1 MILPWHIHGS
11 AHDLNQRGK
20 VMGIVNVTPDSF
32 SDGGRYLDH
41 GRAVEHALQLAAEGA
56 EILDIGGE
64 STRPGAAP
72 VEEAEELKRV
82 LPVIRALRP
91 QTQAL
96 ISIDTMKANVARA
109 ALEAGADIVNDVTG
123 LRGDPDMPAVAAAS
137 QAGVVVMHMTG
148 TPRTMQQQPAYED
161 VVAEVTAFFQQRLR
175 TLEDQGI
182 APERIVLD
190 PGFGFGK
197 TLEHNL
203 RLLHA
208 LPAMTSL
215 GRPLLVGVSRKSM
228 IGQLLGDPDPSAR
241 DWPTVALTSYLRELG
256 ARVFRVHDVMA
267 NVHALRMTE
276 AILGTSLC

>member
-1 MILPWHIHGS
+1 MTLPWHIHGT
-11 AHDLNQRGK
+11 AHDLNYRGK

-96 ISIDTMKANVARA
+96 ISIDTMKAAVARA
-109 ALEAGADIVNDVTG
+109 ALEAGADIINDVTG
-123 LRGDPDMPAVAAAS
+123 LRGDPNMPAVAAAS

-148 TPRTMQQQPAYED
+148 TPRTMQQQPEYQD
-161 VVAEVTAFFQQRLR
+161 VVAEVTAFFAERLR
-175 TLEDQGI
+175 TLADQGI

-203 RLLHA
+203 RLLHS
-208 LPAMTSL
+208 LPAMSSL

-228 IGQLLGDPDPSAR
+228 IGQLLGDPDPAAR

-256 ARVFRVHDVMA
+256 ARLFRVHEVLP

-276 AILGTSLC
+276 AILGDG